1 MSVYLINDSDGTIIS
16 PKSSFKHPLAR
27 KASGERR
34 ESSLRVKDIAE
45 YFGMTVR
52 QINYHFY
59 DPRGK
64 LKDIK
69 PDFFTNRGG
78 NRKAAQYSI
87 STVRRMAEVLGID
100 FVYP

>member
-1 MSVYLINDSDGTIIS
+1 MSAYLIDDLDGTIIR

-27 KASGERR
+27 KAASERR

-45 YFGMTVR
+45 YFGMTIG
-52 QINYHFY
+52 QIEYHLY

-69 PDFFTNRGG
+69 PDFFTNRGANG
-78 NRKAAQYSI
+78 KATQYRI
-87 STVRRMAEVLGID
+87 STVRRMAEVLCID